1 MRGCIGRPFAWQE
14 ALLVMAMLLQNF
26 DFRLDNPTY
35 SLKVKSTLTIKPD
48 DFSMRAS
55 LRGNRGGLSGLQER
69 LSNLTG

>member
-48 DFSMRAS
+48 DFFMRAS
-55 LRGNRGGLSGLQER
+55 LRGGRGGLSGLQER